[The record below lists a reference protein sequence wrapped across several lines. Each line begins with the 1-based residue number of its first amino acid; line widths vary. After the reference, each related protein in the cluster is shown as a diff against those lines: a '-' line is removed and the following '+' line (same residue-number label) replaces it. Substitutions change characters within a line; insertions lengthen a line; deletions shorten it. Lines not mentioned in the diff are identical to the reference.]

1 MIDFLSHLGTFFLE
15 HLVFAKFHP
24 KVHMWMASTIY
35 NKNSANLKHKY
46 P

>member
-24 KVHMWMASTIY
+24 KVHMDGIY
-35 NKNSANLKHKY
+35 YLQQELGQFKT
-46 P
+46 